1 MPKFMFAFSYTPETW
16 AGLIRSPEN
25 REEIV
30 ARIFDDAGC
39 KLHGLWYAF
48 GETDGFAL
56 MEAPDN
62 KTAAGLA
69 LAIGSSGAFSKAQTT
84 PLMTMSEAL
93 EALEIAQ
100 GVGYTKPAEAV
111 HA

>member
-1 MPKFMFAFSYTPETW
+1 
-16 AGLIRSPEN
+16 
-25 REEIV
+25 
-30 ARIFDDAGC
+30 
-39 KLHGLWYAF
+39 
-48 GETDGFAL
+48 

-69 LAIGSSGAFSKAQTT
+69 LAIGSSGAFSKFETT
-84 PLMTMSEAL
+84 PLMSMTEAL

-100 GVGYTKPAEAV
+100 GVGYTRPAEAV